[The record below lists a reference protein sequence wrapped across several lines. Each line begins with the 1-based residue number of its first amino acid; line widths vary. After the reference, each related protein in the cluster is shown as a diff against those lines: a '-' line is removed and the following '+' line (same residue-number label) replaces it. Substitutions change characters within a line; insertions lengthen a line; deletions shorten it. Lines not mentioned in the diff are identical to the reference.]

1 MTEQRVVLDRDRSE
15 ELFKFVIR
23 ALRED
28 VREDEIWA
36 TVEVMSSEDLE
47 SSILEG
53 NREIRE
59 GRVGRFRTAKEAMD
73 WLRS

>member
-1 MTEQRVVLDRDRSE
+1 MVLDRDRSE

>member
-1 MTEQRVVLDRDRSE
+1 MVLDRDRSE

-73 WLRS
+73 CLRS